1 MRSLRN
7 QEVPHRRIE
16 KTAAGTGV
24 SRPAAAAK
32 QVLYGPQGVYHMTI
46 INSSAIVNYCEACEL
61 EYVGHQCARC
71 PPVPAARQ
79 ARRRRARDHEIRAL
93 PNLGRCGPVGNAG
106 QDQQPRVVRVDP
118 GRLSSG
124 APRGSRSWPS
134 GVHRAPPPGRL
145 RSGPTDRRQLVRPA
159 CCLTQKCFRNSV
171 SQGLLACSATKYE
184 TGHRRWE
191 DSLQRIGGA
200 DLSVRRPA
208 PSALSI
214 PSVVR
219 QMAVT

>member
-1 MRSLRN
+1 MTTTDNTDLIYCVKCKEKTDNVDAERVHEERPRHHQGDVRSLRN
-7 QEVPHRRIE
+7 QEVPHRRIK

-46 INSSAIVNYCEACEL
+46 INSSDIVNYCEACEL

-93 PNLGRCGPVGNAG
+93 PNRGRCGPVGNTG

-118 GRLSSG
+118 GRL
-124 APRGSRSWPS
+124 
-134 GVHRAPPPGRL
+134 
-145 RSGPTDRRQLVRPA
+145 
-159 CCLTQKCFRNSV
+159 
-171 SQGLLACSATKYE
+171 
-184 TGHRRWE
+184 
-191 DSLQRIGGA
+191 
-200 DLSVRRPA
+200 
-208 PSALSI
+208 
-214 PSVVR
+214 
-219 QMAVT
+219 